1 MAVAKKEKPEVKKK
15 TPEKGKQQKNKAP
28 PATPPPIAKQRTVVT
43 PWRDTL
49 EFRTTYNWLF
59 GKTST
64 PANRRQALSKIRIWS
79 LRRGNLCPAAVMATS
94 VLVQAQLEDQEDQ
107 EGNSK
112 IQNTYASAF
121 TRFYNFMS
129 SIMQGHSM
137 SSMYETARELGLQ
150 SFIVDLRHLCAHGQE
165 LPPVQVLRSTSEH
178 CLEWLRTYY
187 WLPHKESMSNLDAGK
202 LQRKDKLKF
211 EKAVSNLLEIY
222 DLTLECH
229 IKGAEKLKAISKLK
243 SSGEFNKIRVYS
255 SSKKAKSSKEILS
268 AVVNDLAA
276 LVKKESSS
284 MKDLLDI
291 YLSCLLKMEY
301 FLAIG
306 LQIDDN
312 EDVLIAATQDLFR
325 LLAVQGY
332 IEKMFVALV
341 QLTENENE
349 AEQRRLGASYWA
361 SKMIESFGML
371 FRMKRMYKE
380 ELDLNDKLKPVDF
393 ASLNTDKLSKTMR
406 SLLVHSNV
414 DPSVTLVFGDNPKK
428 SRSLVFE
435 REFIMQRVAPFSKYS
450 APILKGL
457 LPLADPPFSKSQVE
471 DLSKL
476 CDIRLEE
483 YEHEEPME
491 EDSSSEEIYNLDY
504 LEKLLAKAAQ
514 SKGNNY
520 SNGETSDLGIWK
532 LEKDY
537 DWSKCALGVLPWAH

>member
-1 MAVAKKEKPEVKKK
+1 MDVAKKEIPNVKKQS
-15 TPEKGKQQKNKAP
+15 PEKGKQQKTKTAP
-28 PATPPPIAKQRTVVT
+28 SPPPPIVKQRTVVT

-49 EFRTTYNWLF
+49 EFQTTYECLF

-94 VLVQAQLEDQEDQ
+94 VLVQAQLEDQE
-107 EGNSK
+107 GNSK

-129 SIMQGHSM
+129 SIIQGHNM
-137 SSMYETARELGLQ
+137 TSMYETARELGLQ

-165 LPPVQVLRSTSEH
+165 LPPVQVLRNTSEH

-187 WLPHKESMSNLDAGK
+187 WLPHKETMSNLNAGK
-202 LQRKDKLKF
+202 LKRKDKLKF

-229 IKGAEKLKAISKLK
+229 FKGAEKLKAISKLK
-243 SSGEFNKIRVYS
+243 SSAEFNKIRVYS
-255 SSKKAKSSKEILS
+255 SSKKAKTSKEILD
-268 AVVNDLAA
+268 AVVNDLSA

-291 YLSCLLKMEY
+291 YTGCLLKMEY
-301 FLAIG
+301 FLGVG
-306 LQIDDN
+306 LQVDDN
-312 EDVLIAATQDLFR
+312 EDTLIAATQGLFR
-325 LLAVQGY
+325 LLAMQGY
-332 IEKMFVALV
+332 IEKVFVALV

-349 AEQRRLGASYWA
+349 AEHRRLGASYWA
-361 SKMIESFGML
+361 SKMVESFGML

-380 ELDLNDKLKPVDF
+380 ELDLNDKLKAVEF
-393 ASLNTDKLSKTMR
+393 SSLNTDKLSKTMR

-414 DPSVTLVFGDNPKK
+414 DPSITLIFGDNPKK

-457 LPLADPPFSKSQVE
+457 LPLADPPFSKTQVA

-476 CDIRLEE
+476 CDIRLHE
-483 YEHEEPME
+483 YEEEDPME
-491 EDSSSEEIYNLDY
+491 DDDSLDENYNLDY
-504 LEKLLAKAAQ
+504 LEQLLAKAAQ
-514 SKGNNY
+514 SKGNTI
-520 SNGETSDLGIWK
+520 SNSVTSDLGLWK
-532 LEKDY
+532 VEKDY
-537 DWSKCALGVLPWAH
+537 DWSKCALGVLPWAS